1 MTTTLWILLG
11 LAALVILTLAVYA
24 ALLWRRVF
32 QQQRE
37 RQDAINTRNARLFE
51 SIRDIS
57 LAMQQRQ
64 CALSEGCIR
73 LTVLLDHLVLP
84 DHPDF
89 SHRYPA
95 IHDMHERI
103 KHMPT
108 HDARKSYPRQAIEQ
122 MDEEREGYE
131 VEMAD
136 DIQADVGHLLDWVRE
151 RQG

>member
-1 MTTTLWILLG
+1 MTPTLWILLG

-37 RQDAINTRNARLFE
+37 RQEAINSRNARLFE

-84 DHPDF
+84 DNPDF
-89 SHRYPA
+89 PHLYPA
-95 IHDMHERI
+95 IHEMHERI

-108 HDARKSYPRQAIEQ
+108 HDARKSFPRQAIEQ
-122 MDEEREGYE
+122 MDEERERHE
-131 VEMAD
+131 VDMAS
-136 DIQADVGHLLDWVRE
+136 DIQADVDRLLDWVRKK
-151 RQG
+151 RA

>member
-1 MTTTLWILLG
+1 MTTTLWILTG
-11 LAALVILTLAVYA
+11 LAALIVLALAVYA
-24 ALLWRRVF
+24 TLLWRKVF
-32 QQQRE
+32 QRQRA
-37 RQDAINTRNARLFE
+37 RQNAIGARNARLFE

-64 CALSEGCIR
+64 CPLSEGCIR

-89 SHRYPA
+89 PRLYPA

-108 HDARKSYPRQAIEQ
+108 HDARKAFPPQVIEQ
-122 MDEEREGYE
+122 MDEEREGHE
-131 VEMAD
+131 VELEGR
-136 DIQADVGHLLDWVRE
+136 IQADVTRLLDWARE
-151 RQG
+151 QRT

>member
-1 MTTTLWILLG
+1 MTPLLWILSG
-11 LAALVILTLAVYA
+11 LAVLVILLLSVYA

-32 QQQRE
+32 QLQRK
-37 RQDAINTRNARLFE
+37 RQDEINARNARLLE

-57 LAMQQRQ
+57 MAMQQQQ
-64 CALSEGCIR
+64 CPLSEGCIR

-89 SHRYPA
+89 PRLYPA

-108 HDARKSYPRQAIEQ
+108 HDARKAYPPQTIER
-122 MDEEREGYE
+122 MDEEREGHE
-131 VEMAD
+131 VEMQS
-136 DIQADVGHLLDWVRE
+136 DIQSDVGRLLDWVRE
-151 RQG
+151 QRT

>member
-1 MTTTLWILLG
+1 MTATLWILTGLG
-11 LAALVILTLAVYA
+11 ALVILVLAIYA

-32 QQQRE
+32 QIQRK
-37 RQDAINTRNARLFE
+37 RKQDIETRNARLFE

-57 LAMQQRQ
+57 IAMQQGQ
-64 CALSEGCIR
+64 CPLSEGCIR

-89 SHRYPA
+89 PERYPA
-95 IHDMHERI
+95 IHEMHERI

-108 HDARKSYPRQAIEQ
+108 HDARKSYPREVIEQ

-131 VEMAD
+131 VEMET
-136 DIQADVGHLLDWVRE
+136 DIQADVDHLLQWVRQQ
-151 RQG
+151 RT